1 MAWAK
6 RAPALRLPGDTVR
19 HCTHGGRKDVIP
31 WWGALQLYWDP
42 CLQCACLVTVL
53 FMPCGCAVHAMD
65 FTVCVCVCVMRR
77 FLVNGVIVARGNDE
91 TMELKYGGP

>member
-1 MAWAK
+1 MSRRHCKA
-6 RAPALRLPGDTVR
+6 

-31 WWGALQLYWDP
+31 WWGALQLYWGSLP
-42 CLQCACLVTVL
+42 AMC
-53 FMPCGCAVHAMD
+53 MPCICAVHAMWLCCSCHGLYC
-65 FTVCVCVCVMRR
+65 VCVCVFVMRR